1 MAERSWRP
9 SDAILRRIK
18 GFVRCVVED
27 VASNRSLSIPLDRY
41 RNYCSDPSGSC
52 ICSSGLPCDVLL
64 NVLLIVQRL
73 LQENKHGSKRDIYYM
88 KPSFFREQAVVD
100 RAINDIC
107 ILLKCSRHNLNVVP
121 VGKGLVMGWLKF
133 IEGGREIYC
142 IRNPNTAY
150 PIPVS
155 VEDVE
160 GIVSVAR
167 YILVVEKETVLQ
179 RLANDKFCDK
189 NHCIVITGRGY
200 PDVPTRRFLR
210 HLVDQL
216 QLPVFCLV
224 DSDPYGF
231 DILTIYRF
239 GSLQMAYDAKLMCVP
254 DIRWLGVF
262 PSEFEKYQVPD
273 RCLLQ
278 LTPEDKKKA
287 QAMMLRC
294 YLRQEAPQW
303 RFELEI
309 MLQKGVKFEIE
320 ALSVS
325 SLSFLSEEY
334 IPAKIQHGEHV

>member
-52 ICSSGLPCDVLL
+52 ICSSGLPCGKEIILLEKESHAYRLDVLL

-167 YILVVEKETVLQ
+167 YILVVEKETGKIDVL
-179 RLANDKFCDK
+179 
-189 NHCIVITGRGY
+189 
-200 PDVPTRRFLR
+200 FLR